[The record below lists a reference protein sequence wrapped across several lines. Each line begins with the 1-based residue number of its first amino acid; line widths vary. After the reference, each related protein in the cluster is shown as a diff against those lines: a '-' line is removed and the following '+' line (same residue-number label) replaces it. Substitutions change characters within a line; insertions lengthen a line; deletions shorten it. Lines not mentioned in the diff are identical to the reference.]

1 MNLRWYLTQ
10 QPANNGVTLLRNVC
24 SKRVCHG
31 VHSTEVESM
40 NSNVISHALRHYL
53 NNRQESMKE
62 RRPSNFIH
70 IVLSICIILVNTQT
84 LLCVFQVKIWFQNRR
99 AKAKRLQE
107 AEIEKLRLSARPLLH
122 PSFGSGLMFSGVGPP
137 GTPGVP
143 PFIAAAM
150 ARHTHAAAA
159 AAMFM
164 GPPGHRP

>member
-1 MNLRWYLTQ
+1 MLETLYSINSFVIVALT
-10 QPANNGVTLLRNVC
+10 
-24 SKRVCHG
+24 
-31 VHSTEVESM
+31 E
-40 NSNVISHALRHYL
+40 
-53 NNRQESMKE
+53 
-62 RRPSNFIH
+62 
-70 IVLSICIILVNTQT
+70 NT
-84 LLCVFQVKIWFQNRR
+84 VMFQVKIWFQNRR

>member
-1 MNLRWYLTQ
+1 LTAFKRPMRRENGIRPNLT
-10 QPANNGVTLLRNVC
+10 PAVSSAVKRSLLVFA
-24 SKRVCHG
+24 VP
-31 VHSTEVESM
+31 
-40 NSNVISHALRHYL
+40 L
-53 NNRQESMKE
+53 NAITVM
-62 RRPSNFIH
+62 
-70 IVLSICIILVNTQT
+70 
-84 LLCVFQVKIWFQNRR
+84 FQVKIWFQNRR